1 MTFGAFLLAPQ
12 YPDQDY
18 ATVLDGTVAAAVA
31 ADEAG
36 FDEVWVAEHHFIS
49 YGVCPSAVT
58 LAGYLLAATRRVA
71 VGTAVSVLSTTHPV
85 ALAEQTALL
94 DQLSGGRFRLGVG
107 RGGPWVDLD
116 VFGTGLSRW
125 EHGYPAALDVL
136 LETLGTGCVAGTLPL
151 VPAPRTRPYP
161 PVVTAVTSQSGLE
174 VAAARHLPM
183 LLGMH
188 ADDEEKAAFT
198 ARYSA
203 LTGGLDPGH
212 LAAGVAHVADTRTEA
227 LAEVRAALP
236 RWLGPGVAGYRR
248 ADGAPHTPRDPHAYT
263 ELLCRLHPIGSPEDC
278 VQVLARSARR
288 TGVRHHLLLV
298 ETTGDAARTRENI
311 VRLGTEVL
319 PRLRT
324 GVAGVGNDIPEGG
337 IFDTQ

>member
-1 MTFGAFLLAPQ
+1 MKFGAFLLAPQ
-12 YPDQDY
+12 YPGQDHG
-18 ATVLDGTVAAAVA
+18 TVLDGTVAAAVA

-71 VGTAVSVLSTTHPV
+71 VGTAVSVLSTAHPIAV
-85 ALAEQTALL
+85 AEQAALL

-116 VFGTGLSRW
+116 VFGTGLSHW

-136 LETLGTGCVAGTLPL
+136 LETLRTGCVAGTLPL
-151 VPAPRTRPYP
+151 VPAPRTRPHP
-161 PVVTAVTSQSGLE
+161 PVVTAVTSQDGLQ

-188 ADDEEKAAFT
+188 ADDKEKAAFT
-198 ARYSA
+198 ARYAA

-212 LAAGVAHVADTRTEA
+212 LAAGVAHVADTRAQA
-227 LAEVRAALP
+227 LAELRAALP
-236 RWLGPGVAGYRR
+236 GWLGPGLAGYRR
-248 ADGAPHTPRDPHAYT
+248 AGGAPYTPRDPHAYT
-263 ELLCRLHPIGSPEDC
+263 ELLCQLHPIGTPEDC
-278 VQVLARSARR
+278 VRILARSTRR
-288 TGVRHHLLLV
+288 TGVRQHLLLV
-298 ETTGDAARTRENI
+298 ETTGDAARTRDNI
-311 VRLGTEVL
+311 ARLGAEVL
-319 PRLRT
+319 PRLR
-324 GVAGVGNDIPEGG
+324 AGTATEI
-337 IFDTQ
+337 TC